1 MSGEDLPLKQKHRI
15 EVGNVYRIPLGRK
28 DGLTV
33 AQEDELRSKY
43 FIVIGID
50 SKGTI
55 YGGLLISSKPPKN
68 VPLTISMYQYPVKA
82 EKNCFLNWDSWIN
95 CTHIYQAPQNKLNI
109 SNYLG
114 RLDKESLYY
123 IISAINENSYTGCSG
138 RYSLCTRGDQLSS
151 PPSPICL

>member
-1 MSGEDLPLKQKHRI
+1 MSGEDWPLKQKHRI

-50 SKGTI
+50 SEGTI

-95 CTHIYQAPQNKLNI
+95 CTHIYQAPQNKQ
-109 SNYLG
+109 
-114 RLDKESLYY
+114 
-123 IISAINENSYTGCSG
+123 AINTKEIEFICNGNIDKVNYEPYNGKVYNK
-138 RYSLCTRGDQLSS
+138 RLCVSHQAGS
-151 PPSPICL
+151 PV